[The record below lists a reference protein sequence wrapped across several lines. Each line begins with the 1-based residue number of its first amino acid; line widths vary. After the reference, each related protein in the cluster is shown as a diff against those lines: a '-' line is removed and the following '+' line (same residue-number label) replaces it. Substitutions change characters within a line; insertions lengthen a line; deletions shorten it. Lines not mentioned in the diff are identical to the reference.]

1 MSLRIPSTYRS
12 ALASIARMSD
22 ADADSLVAALSAE
35 QIGTGLSSKLPER
48 IRSRVSFKS
57 TELDDIVDAI
67 TALYSVRLGNEQ
79 DLDTFIGEVS
89 AAMRR
94 GDAENEKI
102 SDEEAATLEIRLGK
116 LLSVESLTVA
126 CKASDLEF
134 GYDRVFENAR
144 IFTDIRPVFGGEG
157 TTDVRGA
164 VIVNQLRISCVEGS
178 GVKDFFFA
186 LDQDD
191 LAALRKIV
199 ERAEAKSKTLAALL
213 LQAGVNDLGSN
224 KD

>member
-1 MSLRIPSTYRS
+1 
-12 ALASIARMSD
+12 
-22 ADADSLVAALSAE
+22 
-35 QIGTGLSSKLPER
+35 
-48 IRSRVSFKS
+48 
-57 TELDDIVDAI
+57 
-67 TALYSVRLGNEQ
+67 
-79 DLDTFIGEVS
+79 
-89 AAMRR
+89 MRR
-94 GDAENEKI
+94 GDSENEKI
-102 SDEEAATLEIRLGK
+102 TDDETPTLEIRLGR

-126 CKASDLEF
+126 CKASDLEY

-157 TTDVRGA
+157 TSDVRGA

-213 LQAGVNDLGSN
+213 LQAGVGDLGSN
-224 KD
+224 KE